1 MSLKTGVKMTP
12 IDMDEFKTWLES
24 KNYAD
29 STVRYEVRRAK
40 RVIRDG
46 LTEENMF
53 DKCPIETRNV
63 RHDVRRAIR
72 RLKEFEDW
80 CKNG

>member
-1 MSLKTGVKMTP
+1 MIE
-12 IDMDEFKTWLES
+12 IDEDEFKTWLEL
-24 KNYAD
+24 KGYAD

-40 RVIRDG
+40 RVIRDN

-53 DKCPIETRNV
+53 DKCPIETRYV

-72 RLKEFEDW
+72 RLKEFEEW
-80 CKNG
+80 CKNDRNR